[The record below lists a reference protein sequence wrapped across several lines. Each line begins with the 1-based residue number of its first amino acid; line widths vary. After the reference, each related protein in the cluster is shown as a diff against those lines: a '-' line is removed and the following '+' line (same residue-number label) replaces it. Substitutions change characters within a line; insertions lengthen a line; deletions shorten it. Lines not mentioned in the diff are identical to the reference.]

1 MMTMAITLQCP
12 RCTHEQR
19 IDDDRIGKDVP
30 CKICHHLIKTG
41 AGGEKPKAKLAA
53 PEKDAQ
59 PEGVKAGPPSVQTS
73 KKTTTE
79 SANAAGKPS
88 KKRHDMDDDGI
99 RRPLPRKRRA
109 NEGGSSAGIAM
120 VLIGGGVFLLLAL
133 LCGGGGFGA
142 YLMFRSDRKPDDKI
156 AQNDKPEFG
165 PQPGPEP
172 GPLPGPDPF
181 APVKDLKPF
190 QPPLQPANLDPN
202 NPNHIDR
209 VLDQL
214 QGPAQQRGPALAW
227 LNQANPN
234 HARRDEVARLLD
246 GMVEEQMNSPFGND
260 NLFNPYFKWATKD
273 SVPSLL
279 RLVDHRSGAHWYN
292 KYRHEAMKLLAKFKD
307 ARGAEPVAKRLAS
320 PFERNNATDILI
332 EMGPIAESAVLKYFN
347 HPDPN
352 IRSSARKILQ
362 AYNTRNEVL
371 FAICLADLDGTDAN
385 RRVGALQWLA
395 KSQVDDKRKSE
406 VSKSLN
412 KLLDQPDCL
421 RNGDLVATLENWG
434 TTDNVPKL
442 TLILEQSRFGNPAA
456 IRILGKLRD
465 PDGIKAIARS
475 IANPLNHGE
484 AKRVLKEV
492 GPLAEPA
499 VIDVLTAAND
509 IRTRL
514 ECIRLLGDI
523 GTAKVS
529 GVALQQLAQR
539 SPQDRL
545 LLQNIQQ
552 AQTAISARG
561 K

>member
-1 MMTMAITLQCP
+1 MTMAITLECP
-12 RCTHEQR
+12 RCMHEQR
-19 IDDDRIGKDVP
+19 IEDDKIGKDVP
-30 CKICHHLIKTG
+30 CKICHHLIKTRT
-41 AGGEKPKAKLAA
+41 GGEKPKAKLAA
-53 PEKDAQ
+53 EKDAQ
-59 PEGVKAGPPSVQTS
+59 PEAVKPGSPSVPTD
-73 KKTTTE
+73 KKTTTI
-79 SANAAGKPS
+79 SANEPAKPS
-88 KKRHDMDDDGI
+88 KKRSDQEDDDEK
-99 RRPLPRKRRA
+99 RPVPRKRRA
-109 NEGGSSAGIAM
+109 NQRGSSAGIAM
-120 VLIGGGVFLLLAL
+120 VLISGGVCLLLAL

-142 YLMFRSDRKPDDKI
+142 YFLFRSDAKPDDKI

-172 GPLPGPDPF
+172 GPRPGPDPF
-181 APVKDLKPF
+181 APLD
-190 QPPLQPANLDPN
+190 AND
-202 NPNHIDR
+202 PNHIDR
-209 VLDQL
+209 VLDEL
-214 QGPAQQRGPALAW
+214 KGADQQRGPALAW
-227 LNQANPN
+227 LNHANPN

-246 GMVEEQMNSPFGND
+246 GMVEEQMKSPFGND
-260 NLFNPYFKWATKD
+260 NFFNPYFKWATKD

-279 RLVDHRSGAHWYN
+279 RLVDHSSGAHWYN
-292 KYRHEAMKLLAKFKD
+292 RYRHEAMKLLAKFKD

-320 PFERNNATDILI
+320 PFERNNVTDILI

-347 HPDPN
+347 HPDHN

-395 KSQVDDKRKSE
+395 KCQVDDRRKSE
-406 VSKSLN
+406 VAKSLN

-434 TTDNVPKL
+434 TTENVPKL
-442 TLILEQSRFGNPAA
+442 TQILDQSRFGNPAA
-456 IRILGKLRD
+456 IRILGKMRD

-499 VIDVLTAAND
+499 VIDVLTATNE

-514 ECIRLLGDI
+514 ECIRLLGEI
-523 GTAKVS
+523 GTPKVS
-529 GVALQQLAQR
+529 GMALHQLAQR
-539 SPQDRL
+539 SPQDRF

-552 AQTAISARG
+552 AQTAINARG

>member
-1 MMTMAITLQCP
+1 MMTMAITLECP

-19 IDDDRIGKDVP
+19 IDDDKVGKDVP

-41 AGGEKPKAKLAA
+41 TGGAKPNAKLAA
-53 PEKDAQ
+53 AEKDAQ
-59 PEGVKAGPPSVQTS
+59 PEAVKAGSPSVPAG
-73 KKTTTE
+73 KKTTTI
-79 SANAAGKPS
+79 SANTPKKPS
-88 KKRHDMDDDGI
+88 KKRSDQEDDDEK
-99 RRPLPRKRRA
+99 RPVPRKRRA
-109 NEGGSSAGIAM
+109 NEDGSSAGIAM
-120 VLIGGGVFLLLAL
+120 VLIGGGVCLLLAL
-133 LCGGGGFGA
+133 FCGGGGFGA
-142 YLMFRSDRKPDDKI
+142 YLLFRSDAKPDDKI

-165 PQPGPEP
+165 PQPGPQP
-172 GPLPGPDPF
+172 GPRPGPVPF
-181 APVKDLKPF
+181 APLD
-190 QPPLQPANLDPN
+190 AND
-202 NPNHIDR
+202 PNHIDR

-214 QGPAQQRGPALAW
+214 KGPAQQRGPALAW

-234 HARRDEVARLLD
+234 HGRRDEVARLLD
-246 GMVEEQMNSPFGND
+246 GMVEEQMKSPFGDD
-260 NLFNPYFKWATKD
+260 NLFNPYFKWATKE

-279 RLVDHRSGAHWYN
+279 RLVNRESGAHGYDR
-292 KYRHEAMKLLAKFKD
+292 YRHEAMKLLAKFKD
-307 ARGAEPVAKRLAS
+307 ARGAEPVAKRLWN
-320 PFERNNATDILI
+320 PFERNNVTDILI

-347 HPDPN
+347 HPDHN
-352 IRSSARKILQ
+352 IRGAARKILQ

-434 TTDNVPKL
+434 TTENVPKL
-442 TLILEQSRFGNPAA
+442 TQILDQSRFGNPAA
-456 IRILGKLRD
+456 IRILGKMRD
-465 PDGIKAIARS
+465 PDGIKAIARA
-475 IANPLNHGE
+475 ILNPLNHGE

-499 VIDVLTAAND
+499 VIDVLIATND

-529 GVALQQLAQR
+529 GTALQQLAQR
-539 SPQDRL
+539 SPQDRF

-552 AQTAISARG
+552 AQTAINARG